1 MDNEVNNNINNSIP
15 NDFIDDEDN
24 VAVIINPNE
33 DNGILIDNSVT
44 NNNAKSIDNNT
55 SIINENNTE
64 NTENESD
71 QDNYSDNIDVDDEI
85 IENHSNDI
93 LSSLDKEYATS
104 VGKNVSEVAN
114 VAKKVTAQNLVNIDE
129 DNGLENSDE
138 DNWLVGS
145 NNVISVSSNRDE
157 KVTEEEKQ
165 KEISKLKSIVN
176 ETDDVDPEEGKPNVA
191 KSTLLAMLKPGGQL
205 NKRFVAVVGFGILLV
220 VAVMISRSDNTTTKD
235 AKALPIPDEAR
246 TVGKENIE
254 TAELSP
260 VRTRYSPK
268 EEETNNP
275 NPNPEPVLT
284 VPPPPVTIPPAPA
297 PLPTPK
303 IEVEES
309 KEFAIELRA
318 GTEAALKTINPTKTE
333 EVKGEEISLQGL
345 SVPMMLL
352 EPFRSGISTLVKA
365 QVVADIRDGKGTIII
380 PNGSRVQVPF
390 ERFEV
395 DGRVINDAQQATL
408 ILLPNGNKLSAKG
421 LVKGIDGFA
430 GIRGKVKKLSKGNV
444 FARMGKTVTRV
455 GARVVGVTTGGFA
468 GRGIEDS
475 INESIDQNI
484 EFIPNGRIVEVLP
497 GTRFTFNVN

>member
-1 MDNEVNNNINNSIP
+1 
-15 NDFIDDEDN
+15 
-24 VAVIINPNE
+24 
-33 DNGILIDNSVT
+33 
-44 NNNAKSIDNNT
+44 
-55 SIINENNTE
+55 
-64 NTENESD
+64 
-71 QDNYSDNIDVDDEI
+71 
-85 IENHSNDI
+85 
-93 LSSLDKEYATS
+93 
-104 VGKNVSEVAN
+104 
-114 VAKKVTAQNLVNIDE
+114 
-129 DNGLENSDE
+129 
-138 DNWLVGS
+138 
-145 NNVISVSSNRDE
+145 
-157 KVTEEEKQ
+157 
-165 KEISKLKSIVN
+165 
-176 ETDDVDPEEGKPNVA
+176 
-191 KSTLLAMLKPGGQL
+191 
-205 NKRFVAVVGFGILLV
+205 
-220 VAVMISRSDNTTTKD
+220 MISRSGNTTTKD

-268 EEETNNP
+268 EEETNNTS
-275 NPNPEPVLT
+275 NPEPVLT
-284 VPPPPVTIPPAPA
+284 VPPPPITIPPPA
-297 PLPTPK
+297 PTPFPTPK
-303 IEVEES
+303 VEVEE

-318 GTEAALKTINPTKTE
+318 GTEAALKTVTTAKTE

-365 QVVADIRDGKGTIII
+365 QVIADIRDGKGKVII
-380 PNGSRVQVPF
+380 PSGSRVQLPF

-395 DGRVINDAQQATL
+395 DGRVINDAQQAAL

-430 GIRGKVKKLSKGNV
+430 GIRGKVKKLSKGNI

>member
-1 MDNEVNNNINNSIP
+1 MNNEVNNNIT

-24 VAVIINPNE
+24 VAVIINPDE
-33 DNGILIDNSVT
+33 DNGILIDNSIT
-44 NNNAKSIDNNT
+44 NNSAKSINNNIVSQNNDNNK
-55 SIINENNTE
+55 N
-64 NTENESD
+64 NESN
-71 QDNYSDNIDVDDEI
+71 QDDYSSNIEVDNEI
-85 IENHSNDI
+85 TKNKSNDI
-93 LSSLDKEYATS
+93 LSSLDKEYASS

-114 VAKKVTAQNLVNIDE
+114 VAKKNTPQNLVNIDE
-129 DNGLENSDE
+129 DNNNLENSDE

-145 NNVISVSSNRDE
+145 NNVVSARSNGDE
-157 KVTEEEKQ
+157 KATEEEKE

-176 ETDDVDPEEGKPNVA
+176 ETDDVDPEEVKPNIA
-191 KSTLLAMLKPGGQL
+191 KSSFLAMLKPGGQL
-205 NKRFVAVVGFGILLV
+205 NKRFAAVVGFGILLV
-220 VAVMISRSDNTTTKD
+220 VAVMISRSGNTTTKD
-235 AKALPIPDEAR
+235 AKALPVPDEAR

-268 EEETNNP
+268 EEETNNTS
-275 NPNPEPVLT
+275 NPEPVLT
-284 VPPPPVTIPPAPA
+284 VPPPPITIPPPAPA
-297 PLPTPK
+297 PFPAPK
-303 IEVEES
+303 VEVEE

-318 GTEAALKTINPTKTE
+318 GTEAALKTVTTAKTE

-365 QVVADIRDGKGTIII
+365 QVVADIRDGKGKVII
-380 PNGSRVQVPF
+380 PSGSRVQLPF

-395 DGRVINDAQQATL
+395 DGRVINDAQQAAL

-430 GIRGKVKKLSKGNV
+430 GIRGKVKKLSKGNI